1 MNDVTAR
8 ETRTFNA
15 MLVWLGLAGV
25 VVIIDQL
32 TKWLVVANLALGE
45 QVMVLPFFRWVHW
58 QNPGAAFSL
67 LRDLDARWYFVGLA
81 IVISVFI
88 IYELRHLP
96 VGNRLMGWVYGLILG
111 GALGNGT
118 DRLLTGLVVDF
129 ARFEYGRFGFP
140 AFNVA
145 DSALTI
151 GACLWIGLMLVEYR
165 RARAKAKGGG
175 DGVVE

>member
-1 MNDVTAR
+1 MTDTAEVR
-8 ETRTFNA
+8 ESRPFRA
-15 MLVWLGLAGV
+15 MLGWLGLASAVLVVDQVTKWV
-25 VVIIDQL
+25 VV
-32 TKWLVVANLALGE
+32 TNLALGE

-67 LRDLDARWYFVGLA
+67 FRDLDARWFFVALA
-81 IVISVFI
+81 VGISGFI

-96 VGNRLMGWVYGLILG
+96 VGSRLMGWVYGLILG

-118 DRLLTGLVVDF
+118 DRLLTGMVVDF
-129 ARFEYGRFGFP
+129 ARFEYGGFGFP

-145 DSALTI
+145 DSALSI
-151 GACLWIGLMLVEYR
+151 GACLWIGLMIVEYR
-165 RARAKAKGGG
+165 QSKRSG